1 MSLIKFF
8 SLSVSLSEY
17 YFSSDNLIGDFYVR
31 HKMDEQGFVPITL
44 VASFNRIQA
53 LSSDV
58 DFIIEAVKDSP
69 SVEIVDNFRVRPRV
83 DPLQWPMREKE
94 PMYKTNVPVGA
105 TPVLVAAPLASIPPP
120 PMPKKVRT
128 APPAAKTMSATAAP
142 FVSTI
147 QATPNASSDS
157 GEGDHSAS
165 GFGKSSDD
173 NKAAPAEVSAAVAN
187 SEEST
192 ETNNNK
198 EDNDSNLWKEVKR
211 RSKQSKEAAGSHD
224 SNSGGLKLAGQA
236 IQAAAAATT
245 THNSKEPQVSGG
257 GGANK
262 KSAETTTAKA
272 PTTQK
277 SSSTSAKEELDF
289 QFDEELDLPVSS
301 RVNNFSE
308 YHSDDDSDYELPDRD
323 INKILI
329 VTQVPA
335 HRAPKVRIAITTDKS
350 HNLILPQMIQ
360 SSIYLP

>member
-1 MSLIKFF
+1 M
-8 SLSVSLSEY
+8 
-17 YFSSDNLIGDFYVR
+17 R

-44 VASFNRIQA
+44 VASFNRIQG

-69 SVEIVDNFRVRPRV
+69 AVEIVDNFRVRPRV

-128 APPAAKTMSATAAP
+128 APAKTMSATAAP

-147 QATPNASSDS
+147 QTTTTAAAGGASSDAAQA
-157 GEGDHSAS
+157 DHSAS
-165 GFGKSSDD
+165 GFGKSNDE
-173 NKAAPAEVSAAVAN
+173 KAAPVDVVAEN
-187 SEEST
+187 GEELAESQG
-192 ETNNNK
+192 NKNK

-236 IQAAAAATT
+236 IQAAAAAATT
-245 THNSKEPQVSGG
+245 TTQSSNEQPQGSGG
-257 GGANK
+257 GGGGADK
-262 KSAETTTAKA
+262 KSSEKA
-272 PTTQK
+272 AATTQK

-335 HRAPKVRIAITTDKS
+335 HRAPKVRIITEFEL
-350 HNLILPQMIQ
+350 NWE
-360 SSIYLP
+360 